1 MRSFLHL
8 GPSGGKA
15 GRAYMMLLCVRGT
28 QEFFVSCVQ
37 VAVIRPRMGLGPV
50 RILGVIAC
58 YNSLR

>member
-1 MRSFLHL
+1 
-8 GPSGGKA
+8 
-15 GRAYMMLLCVRGT
+15 MMLLCVSGT

-37 VAVIRPRMGLGPV
+37 VAVIRPRLGLGPA